1 MEARSLQRWWWRW
14 WSAWRPSSC
23 SSWRPSCCGTRRSGS
38 AAAGSSPSRARWS
51 AAAAGS
57 SQRWRNTPE
66 VTQCNHLQ
74 ICQKLQPI
82 TPTLDPA
89 RILGTFNDFY
99 SSTVFGIVLSRT
111 KYCYLYV
118 FLRIIP
124 GRWLGATPCWGWG
137 EPCGHSKR
145 RTGRLW
151 SFPGM
156 WCLFF
161 FLSAFVSLRGFGFWI
176 LVIVISTRT
185 S

>member
-111 KYCYLYV
+111 KYCYERL
-118 FLRIIP
+118 
-124 GRWLGATPCWGWG
+124 
-137 EPCGHSKR
+137 HSKR
-145 RTGRLW
+145 GTSYPKIW
-151 SFPGM
+151 HICMCSK
-156 WCLFF
+156 
-161 FLSAFVSLRGFGFWI
+161 VSLKTQKRLKTIFGVY
-176 LVIVISTRT
+176 LL
-185 S
+185 